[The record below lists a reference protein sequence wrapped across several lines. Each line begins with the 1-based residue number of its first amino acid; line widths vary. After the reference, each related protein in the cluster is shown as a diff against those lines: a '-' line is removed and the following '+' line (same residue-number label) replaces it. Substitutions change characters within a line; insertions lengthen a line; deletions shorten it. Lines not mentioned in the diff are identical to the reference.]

1 MGQRITI
8 ITMNNITPK
17 RGLLDLNVS
26 SISAT
31 PETTN
36 DEDSL
41 ATEYTL
47 DVPRIPSLQ
56 LPLNVLP
63 NPRSVKNAIKMCG
76 GIGKIKAAF
85 KEENPIQSQVGLE
98 LYLNANI
105 ESSDEGEGEEDDD
118 DDTVLSDNEDDRN
131 EHHSNGEKVDDET
144 SDPSKGQEQQQN
156 KGKKQKDRKMIGKQ
170 KNLFFNEHPIR
181 GKRAPYRDDS
191 IILKITMPKGT
202 LAKQNNSIRD
212 ALKSLDPKEYTV
224 TPVAIINNSIKFR
237 ELSDFQVRLDN
248 VPAAHEYQT
257 NFRSLDLQKIKKYV
271 DSIPENDVSPLENI
285 ADIIIDRSLPS
296 PASDY
301 QLPPPPRFSQ
311 VGLPHRYMYKQNT
324 FAASK
329 DDGTFR
335 VSAYYV
341 KNYQIL
347 VHELDDSVKIPTK
360 PEEALLRDYRE
371 AQRTGFYPGSTPGAG
386 YLEALEEC
394 VELLNKLFSRRPVW
408 IKRHLD
414 GIVPERIHHTIKVA
428 LALVSYRFTMGP
440 WRNTYI
446 KLGCDPR
453 SSREYAKYQS
463 EYFKIPKKMLDD
475 PKIRKNVPEIPTLS
489 FESNNPGDIDTRF
502 VFDGTRIPWYLMLQI
517 DLLIKEPNVA
527 EVYNKVEYLST
538 PSPVSGWFTELDLFK
553 MRSIVKHEL
562 ICLAEGNRN
571 FDQKRLDF
579 FKTVDHVTSRHLA
592 RNRLRGRGGMPVAV
606 ADGETGEAADVNM
619 LAEEEE
625 TVEQQKGSPKQEDVE
640 MEPKKDSEESKI
652 GASVEDN
659 VEGDDDDDDQGEV
672 AREDE
677 EEMVNEDVYGDIRN
691 GTFSDVISRVA
702 ELDPK
707 TAEYLKQLDG
717 FVDESRI

>member
-1 MGQRITI
+1 
-8 ITMNNITPK
+8 MNKITPT

-26 SISAT
+26 DISAT

-85 KEENPIQSQVGLE
+85 KEENPIQSQLGLE

-105 ESSDEGEGEEDDD
+105 EDSTSDEGEEEEEEEEEDDN
-118 DDTVLSDNEDDRN
+118 TVLSDNEDDRN
-131 EHHSNGEKVDDET
+131 KHHINGEKVDDET
-144 SDPSKGQEQQQN
+144 LQLSKGQKRQQG
-156 KGKKQKDRKMIGKQ
+156 KGKKQKQRGEGMIQRQ

-202 LAKQNNSIRD
+202 LAKQNNSIRS
-212 ALKSLDPKEYTV
+212 ALQSLDPKEYTV
-224 TPVAIINNSIKFR
+224 TPVAIVNNSIKFR

-248 VPAAHEYQT
+248 VPAAYEYQT
-257 NFRSLDLQKIKKYV
+257 DFRSLDLKKIKKYV
-271 DSIPENDVSPLENI
+271 DSIPENDVSPQENV

-301 QLPPPPRFSQ
+301 QLPPPPRFSL
-311 VGLPHRYMYKQNT
+311 VGLPHRYMYKQNS
-324 FAASK
+324 FAVSK

-341 KNYQIL
+341 RNYQIL
-347 VHELDDSVKIPTK
+347 VDDLDDSVKIPTK
-360 PEEALLRDYRE
+360 PDEALLRDYRE
-371 AQRTGFYPGSTPGAG
+371 AQRTGFYPGSTFGMG

-408 IKRHLD
+408 VKRHLD

-453 SSREYAKYQS
+453 SSNEYAKYQT
-463 EYFKIPKKMLDD
+463 EYFKIPRKMLDD
-475 PKIRKNVPEIPTLS
+475 PKIRKNIPEIPTLS

-502 VFDGTRIPWYLMLQI
+502 EFDGTRIPWYLMLQI
-517 DLLIKEPNVA
+517 DLLTKEPNIA
-527 EVYNKVEYLST
+527 EVFNKVEYLPT

-553 MRSIVKHEL
+553 MRSIMKYEL
-562 ICLAEGNRN
+562 ICLAEGNHN
-571 FDQKRLDF
+571 FDKERIDF
-579 FKTVDHVTSRHLA
+579 FKTVDHVSRRQLA
-592 RNRLRGRGGMPVAV
+592 RNRLRGRGGVPVAA
-606 ADGETGEAADVNM
+606 ADGEADVNM

-625 TVEQQKGSPKQEDVE
+625 TAEQQKGSSKQEDLGV
-640 MEPKKDSEESKI
+640 EPKKDSEESKI
-652 GASVEDN
+652 GAGVENN
-659 VEGDDDDDDQGEV
+659 VEGNDDDDDQGDV
-672 AREDE
+672 VREDE
-677 EEMVNEDVYGDIRN
+677 EELINEDVYGDIRN
-691 GTFSDVISRVA
+691 GTFNDVISRVA

-707 TAEYLKQLDG
+707 TAEYLRQLDG
-717 FVDESRI
+717 FVDESNI